1 VNEWLDTYPR
11 FVLEGIVLLL
21 CFQTLRRTTDPAD
34 KSAAWA
40 IIGLVVASII
50 RNLATPS

>member
-1 VNEWLDTYPR
+1 M
-11 FVLEGIVLLL
+11 LLL
-21 CFQTLRRTTDPAD
+21 CFRILARSTDPAD

-50 RNLATPS
+50 RNLQVPGF